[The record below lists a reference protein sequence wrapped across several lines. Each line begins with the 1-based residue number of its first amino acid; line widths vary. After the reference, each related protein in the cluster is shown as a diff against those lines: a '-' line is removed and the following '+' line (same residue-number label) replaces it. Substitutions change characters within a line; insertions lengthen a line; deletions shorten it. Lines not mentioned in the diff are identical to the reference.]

1 MSKSAALIR
10 PTYDTDRK
18 EDDMLYELIIQGEN
32 DRWETFRKAE
42 LAAQHRAESR
52 DAVNNHRLRKLITR
66 RRRRV
71 PDTAQRAAA

>member
-42 LAAQHRAESR
+42 RAAQLREESR
-52 DAVNNHRLRKLITR
+52 DAVNGHRLRKLTTR

>member
-18 EDDMLYELIIQGEN
+18 EDEMLYELIIQGEN
-32 DRWETFRKAE
+32 ERWETFRKAE
-42 LAAQHRAESR
+42 REARRLAESR
-52 DAVNNHRLRKLITR
+52 DAADGRRLRKLTTR
-66 RRRRV
+66 RRRRA

>member
-18 EDDMLYELIIQGEN
+18 EDEMLYELIIQGEN

-42 LAAQHRAESR
+42 REAQRRAESR
-52 DAVNNHRLRKLITR
+52 DPVHGRRLRKLTTR
-66 RRRRV
+66 RRRRA